1 MKFDK
6 KIKIEPS
13 SPRGTG
19 DKPDSYYSVSAL
31 DGTDSS
37 LRRLAG
43 EIATALE
50 DDKVT
55 DEEQIVMPE
64 FKYMVLTAFNW
75 QRIFES
81 LKIAQ
86 GLIRS
91 RIAIQQQGG
100 LSAVQD
106 KEILVR
112 ESDSHLSTY

>member
-19 DKPDSYYSVSAL
+19 DKPDSYYSVNYL
-31 DGTDSS
+31 DHLESRLGWLADS
-37 LRRLAG
+37 
-43 EIATALE
+43 IATAVG

-55 DEEQIVMPE
+55 DGKQIVVPNPNNDADYWIRM
-64 FKYMVLTAFNW
+64 
-75 QRIFES
+75 FES

-106 KEILVR
+106 KKILVR